1 MNKQQI
7 APSVRKE
14 MDMFIKEDIN
24 APHFCDFREA
34 DNLKQYSEE
43 ELRPIF
49 GCGRRTRITPRKHE
63 RALPLGAVCG

>member
-1 MNKQQI
+1 
-7 APSVRKE
+7 
-14 MDMFIKEDIN
+14 MFIKEDIN

-63 RALPLGAVCG
+63 RALPLGAICG